1 MLFLK
6 SLFSDITHLDL
17 VLSKLERHFSK
28 AKWKKFGLK
37 SGLHYNTLTII
48 QANNANKPEPVEEC
62 FRECVACWLKRK
74 DDVDEV
80 GEPTLQRLADIVEK
94 IMSEDDDKSQWF
106 ISAFKILFF
115 ATEPVSETPARSG
128 TLSWWI
134 IISVSVV
141 VAIISVVIVILMHV
155 PSSTTAIDEYALELC
170 DKYNETLTRY
180 RDPDLNKF
188 PAAGPSVYGFVPF
201 IPVKLIRVERH
212 STENAEFFK
221 KASVKQILDKF
232 ENIEIHNIL
241 KPLPNKRLRFV
252 LIEGEPGIGKSTL
265 AKELTLRWVR
275 QTDELLNNFKVV
287 IFITLR
293 HETYQKAENIKDL
306 LINFEDI
313 NKTEVMSSIKKTKGA
328 GVLWILDGFDELP
341 HQVRSNSTSIFIEL
355 IKGNTLPKSTVIV
368 TSRHVASLPL
378 HNCLEDNSKSLYL
391 LGFSPNETRKY
402 ATKYFESNKTIAY
415 EFQSYYS
422 RNTMI
427 ESMLHNPMN
436 CFIMCTV
443 FNDFI
448 LTNNKKYPRTM
459 TGIYNHYVRILL
471 KRHLIDAKLIDIYY
485 EMPRRLICKMDFSD
499 DVLDRSS
506 TWNQFYFLSEIAYNG
521 SMRQEYIF
529 KNKLPELSMTDTNIG
544 FTGFDKDDSSSFIHT
559 TLQEYFAAIYLVNNP
574 DSMFTKKDLEQNSN
588 LEVVLTFYVGLL
600 KLLDRKVDDKT
611 MDIILNHDDDILNY
625 IEKMSNHIDEI
636 ESHIAEIKNHLING
650 MTSNDESDETPYIQ
664 LTSLMLS
671 CMYEQDSLLQNGGY
685 NILKKY
691 LLSHFIQRRR
701 STQVYLRIRDFDYFI
716 SGYIVATH
724 NITLQFEPFSSS
736 EIIAF
741 NKGLQSHP
749 SVNGKIK
756 IRIYNSHIQGMITEL
771 LAIPIDMVIGL
782 QLATNDNVS
791 TCQIISKF
799 SSLQEITFQSFNNLH
814 CNSIIS
820 KHPLLKL
827 KKLKKLIVRIE
838 KANENV
844 LELLK
849 QFTARGQPL
858 KQLRVSVVGAE
869 NMQILNL
876 IEMQF
881 SLEVLRIE
889 VSVSSLN
896 PRSWGRAFNFQYL
909 KELNVKLKFIWYKS
923 NNSLKVNDN
932 ELLAEHIGVSRIQ
945 LNSFTSFVH
954 YRDKNG
960 IVRYFAATIYSE
972 QETSGLS
979 DFIKAFHRYRSFLKT
994 KMLTA
999 KDLNRKTQINKFMY
1013 ATISESTDQ
1022 NQFVSFF

>member
-1 MLFLK
+1 MLLLK
-6 SLFSDITHLDL
+6 SLFLDITHLDL
-17 VLSKLERHFSK
+17 VLSKLEPRDFSK

-37 SGLHYNTLTII
+37 CGLYYNTLDEI
-48 QANNANKPEPVEEC
+48 QANNAGKPRFVKEC
-62 FRECVACWLKRK
+62 FRECVACWLKRE
-74 DDVDEV
+74 DDVATK
-80 GEPTLQRLADIVEK
+80 GEPTLERLADIVEK
-94 IMSEDDDKSQWF
+94 IRSDHKSQWF

-115 ATEPVSETPARSG
+115 ATE
-128 TLSWWI
+128 WWI
-134 IISVSVV
+134 NRIIILSVVLVV
-141 VAIISVVIVILMHV
+141 VAIILMHA
-155 PSSTTAIDEYALELC
+155 PSSTTAIDEYALELH
-170 DKYNETLTRY
+170 DEYNENLTRY

-188 PAAGPSVYGFVPF
+188 PAAGPSVYGYVPF
-201 IPVKLIRVERH
+201 IPVKLIRVKRH
-212 STENAEFFK
+212 STENVEFLK
-221 KASVKQILDKF
+221 KASVKQILEKF
-232 ENIEIHNIL
+232 ENIEIEDIL
-241 KPLPNKRLRFV
+241 KPLTDKQLKFV

-293 HETYQKAENIKDL
+293 HETYQEAKTFEDL
-306 LINFEDI
+306 LIDVEDI
-313 NKTEVMSSIKKTKGA
+313 NMTEIALSIKKTRGA

-378 HNCLEDNSKSLYL
+378 HSCLENNSKSLYL

-471 KRHLIDAKLIDIYY
+471 KRHLIDAKLIIDIYY
-485 EMPRRLICKMDFSD
+485 EMPRRLICKMDFSLP
-499 DVLDRSS
+499 VLARSG

-529 KNKLPELSMTDTNIG
+529 KNKLPELSMTDTNFG

-716 SGYIVATH
+716 AGYIVATH

-756 IRIYNSHIQGMITEL
+756 IRIYNAHIQGMITEL

-782 QLATNDNVS
+782 QLATNDNIS
-791 TCQIISKF
+791 TCRIISKF

-814 CNSIIS
+814 CNSIVS
-820 KHPLLKL
+820 KHPLLTL

-972 QETSGLS
+972 QERYGLS

-994 KMLTA
+994 KTLTA